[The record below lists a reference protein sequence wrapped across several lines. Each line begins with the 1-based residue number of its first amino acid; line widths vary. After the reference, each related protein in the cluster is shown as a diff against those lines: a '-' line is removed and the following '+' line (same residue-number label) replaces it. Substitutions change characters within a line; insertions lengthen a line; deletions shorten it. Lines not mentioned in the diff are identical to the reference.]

1 MPKIVQGLKKT
12 YSEYTTIDSI
22 DEIEK
27 ICKTKKNCYIS
38 YYGDE
43 IHKLYIDVDLYEK
56 AYSPFGEFEPMKVRV
71 LKDIKNAF
79 SNFRLSIAESHNN
92 KKDERKISYRVIVND
107 LKLKISEMENYLL
120 DNYKDDFE
128 YNIIDPN
135 VYKSGGKVRLPYCS
149 KDGENRPLNIIIGE
163 FKDFITSNVEQAEL
177 RTCQQEYTNETIQ
190 EQSKELYNDLD
201 NNEIKEIL
209 WSLPSKYYDEYEYWF
224 KIGAI
229 CKTLNDYNLFNEFS
243 KQSSK
248 YNEQSIIKYW
258 AQFKSNKINVSS
270 LFYFLRIDNPI
281 KFNDIS
287 ERKSYMYSEYDTARL
302 FYRLKPDS
310 YLFSKILKWFVLQSN
325 NTWMR
330 EIEQPSELI
339 NDISKTITNY
349 YTKIINSL
357 DKSNEKQL
365 NKIIE
370 ISKFL
375 KNCIHSNKFNTG
387 VSAYLKAMYTV
398 KSLETIM
405 DENRNLIAF
414 NNGVYDLEQSL
425 FRPIEPKDYI
435 SQTTNYDLNIE
446 SNNKTRKEIMDFIKS
461 CFAHDDDVEYLLK
474 TIAYG
479 LSGNNKLEEFYI
491 WTGKGGNGKGTINE
505 LLRRSL
511 SNSYYD
517 TQSMDIFTKTNKYA
531 NQHDTL
537 GSAKGRRF
545 LIATEPDTKGGEVF
559 NMAKLNIMT
568 GNDTITSR
576 MAYEKPIQFIPQFTI
591 YMQCNDI
598 PDINSVEQSI
608 KRRIR
613 IINFPYNFVDTVTDK
628 TFEREKNSNLKNK
641 IKSCNL
647 WRNEFMLILLEYY
660 KNFILNCD
668 SIKQPTSVQA
678 ITDEY
683 LDDNNKIKTW
693 IYDNYIKTDDDNDS
707 IINTNLYNNY
717 INDTRDNVKRKQ
729 FYNLLLAFG
738 MKSITGSN
746 NTMVYPKLKL
756 KPTPPITPNFE
767 KLEN

>member
-1 MPKIVQGLKKT
+1 MPKIVQGLKKE
-12 YSEYTTIDSI
+12 YDQYTTIDSV

-27 ICKTKKNCYIS
+27 LCKTKKNCYIS
-38 YYGDE
+38 YTDDE
-43 IHKLYIDVDLYEK
+43 IHKLYIDVDLKEK
-56 AYSPFGEFEPMKVRV
+56 DYIDYGEFETMKNKV
-71 LKDIKNAF
+71 LQDIKNAF
-79 SNFRLSIAESHNN
+79 NNFRLSIAESHNN
-92 KKDERKISYRVIVND
+92 KIKKISYRVIVND
-107 LKLKISEMENYLL
+107 LKLKISEMYNYLL

-128 YNIIDPN
+128 YNIIDKM
-135 VYKSGGKVRLPYCS
+135 VYSTGGKVRLPYCN
-149 KDGENRPLNIIIGE
+149 KDGENRPLNIIMGS

-177 RTCQQEYTNETIQ
+177 RTCNKEYTQETI
-190 EQSKELYNDLD
+190 EQNNKEIYNDLND
-201 NNEIKEIL
+201 DEIKEIL
-209 WSLPSKYYDEYEYWF
+209 FSLPSKYYDDYEFWF
-224 KIGAI
+224 KVGGI
-229 CKTLNDYNLFNEFS
+229 CKSLNQYNLFNEFS
-243 KQSSK
+243 KQSPK
-248 YNEQSIIKYW
+248 YNEQTTFNFWNQLKP
-258 AQFKSNKINVSS
+258 NKINIGS
-270 LFYFLRIDNPI
+270 LYYFLKLDNPT
-281 KFNDIS
+281 KFNEIV
-287 ERKSYMYSEYDTARL
+287 ERKSYLFSEYDTARL
-302 FYRLKPDS
+302 FYKLKPDS

-339 NDISKTITNY
+339 NDISKTLTNY

-375 KNCIHSNKFNTG
+375 KNCIHSNKFNMG

-446 SNNKTRKEIMDFIKS
+446 SNNDTRKAIMEFIKS
-461 CFAHDDDVEYLLK
+461 CFAHDDDVDYLLK

-517 TQSMDIFTKTNKYA
+517 TQSMDIFTKTNKFA

-537 GSAKGRRF
+537 GTAKGRRF

-559 NMAKLNIMT
+559 NMAKINLMS
-568 GNDTITSR
+568 GNDSITTR
-576 MAYEKPIQFIPQFTI
+576 MAYEKPISFIPQFTI
-591 YMQCNDI
+591 YMQCNEI

-613 IINFPYNFVDTVTDK
+613 IINFPYNFVDTVNDI
-628 TFEREKNSNLKNK
+628 TFERLKDSNLKNK

-647 WRNEFMLILLEYY
+647 WRNEFMLILLDYY
-660 KNFILNCD
+660 KKFILNCD
-668 SIKQPTSVQA
+668 SIPQPSSVQI
-678 ITDEY
+678 ITNDY
-683 LDDNNKIKTW
+683 LDDNNKVKKWINENYDKTELNSDK
-693 IYDNYIKTDDDNDS
+693 IQ
-707 IINTNLYNNY
+707 NTELFKSY
-717 INDTRDNVKRKQ
+717 INDTMDNIKRKQ
-729 FYNLLLAFG
+729 FYNLLMGFG
-738 MKSITGSN
+738 MKSIPGTNNIDWYHNIKKKTTQPTSN
-746 NTMVYPKLKL
+746 
-756 KPTPPITPNFE
+756 F
-767 KLEN
+767 

>member
-1 MPKIVQGLKKT
+1 MPKIVQGLKK
-12 YSEYTTIDSI
+12 EYEKYDTIDSI

-27 ICKTKKNCYIS
+27 LCKTKKNCYIS
-38 YYGDE
+38 YTNDE
-43 IHKLYIDVDLYEK
+43 IHKLYIDVDLKENEYID
-56 AYSPFGEFEPMKVRV
+56 YGVFETMKIRV
-71 LKDIKNAF
+71 LQDIKNAF

-92 KKDERKISYRVIVND
+92 KNKKISYRVIVND
-107 LKLKISEMENYLL
+107 LKLKISEMYDYLL

-128 YNIIDPN
+128 YNIIDKM
-135 VYKSGGKVRLPYCS
+135 VYSSGGKVRLPYCS

-163 FKDFITSNVEQAEL
+163 FKDFITSNVEHAEI
-177 RTCQQEYTNETIQ
+177 RSCQKQYTNEIIQ
-190 EQSKELYNDLD
+190 EQNKELYNELD

-209 WSLPSKYYDEYEYWF
+209 FSLPPDYYDKYELWF

-248 YNEQSIIKYW
+248 YNEQTLLKYW
-258 AQFKSNKINVSS
+258 AQFKPTKYNVNS
-270 LFYFLRIDNPI
+270 LFYFLRIDNPT
-281 KFNDIS
+281 KFNEIS

-310 YLFSKILKWFVLQSN
+310 YLYSKILKWFVLQSN
-325 NTWMR
+325 NTWLR
-330 EIEQPSELI
+330 ETEQPSELI
-339 NDISKTITNY
+339 NDISKTITAY
-349 YTKIINSL
+349 YTKIINAL

-365 NKIIE
+365 NKVIE

-375 KNCIHSNKFNTG
+375 KGCIHSNKFNMG
-387 VSAYLKAMYTV
+387 VCAFLKSMYTV
-398 KSLETIM
+398 KSLESIM

-414 NNGVYDLEQSL
+414 NNGIYDLEKSL

-446 SNNKTRKEIMDFIKS
+446 SNDEIRKAIMKFIRS
-461 CFAHDDDVEYLLK
+461 CFVHDDDVDYLLK

-479 LSGNNKLEEFYI
+479 LNGNNKLEEFYI

-505 LLRRSL
+505 LLRRSM
-511 SNSYYD
+511 SGYYD
-517 TQSMDIFTKTNKYA
+517 TQSMDIFTKTNRFA

-537 GSAKGRRF
+537 GSTKGKRF

-559 NMAKLNIMT
+559 NMAKINIMT

-613 IINFPYNFVDTVTDK
+613 IINFPYNFVDTVTDS
-628 TFEREKNSNLKNK
+628 TFEKLKDSNIKNK
-641 IKSCNL
+641 IKYCNL
-647 WRNEFMLILLEYY
+647 WRNEFMIILLDCY
-660 KNFILNCD
+660 KDYILNHD
-668 SIKQPTSVQA
+668 SIVQPKSVQV
-678 ITDEY
+678 ITNEY
-683 LDDNNKIKTW
+683 LDENNKIKKW
-693 IYDNYIKTDDDNDS
+693 MYDNYETTIEDNDR
-707 IINTNLYNNY
+707 IINTILYDNY
-717 INDTRDNVKRKQ
+717 INDTRDNLKRKQ
-729 FYNLLLAFG
+729 FYNLLSAFG
-738 MKSITGSN
+738 MKLIEGKN
-746 NTMVYPKLKL
+746 NTMVYTKLKK
-756 KPTPPITPNFE
+756 KPTTNLID
-767 KLEN
+767 